1 MVSDPRGFHHLAVLS
16 PEGVPMALVIV
27 DSITPDERVNPP
39 SNLSL
44 WVEERTLQHH
54 VAVAREHLRSLEKAA
69 DCLAGDTVKKR
80 DELYKLLDYQR
91 KRGFRHIERLHW
103 ALALVNWEVFA
114 GFCVCAIAVFVLW
127 RVL

>member
-1 MVSDPRGFHHLAVLS
+1 M
-16 PEGVPMALVIV
+16 I
-27 DSITPDERVNPP
+27 DSISPDERVNPP

-69 DCLAGDTVKKR
+69 DCLASDTVKKR

-114 GFCVCAIAVFVLW
+114 GFCVCGIMVFVLW